1 MASRTAIKRLD
12 VLIWVLIFG
21 GLLILSLGLA
31 THSSHLIAG
40 WSLTAVGGLA
50 AAAGVTLIWV
60 RSRMHE
66 STIDEEN
73 Q

>member
-1 MASRTAIKRLD
+1 MVSRKAIKRLD
-12 VLIWVLIFG
+12 TLIWLLIFI
-21 GLLILSLGLA
+21 GLLTLSLGLA

-60 RSRMHE
+60 RSRLHE
-66 STIDEEN
+66 STIDEED